1 MPKPLPRS
9 PRRLRATLRS
19 LDFLITHYTTRLR
32 RAAPRERA
40 RLLLWRREARFERRR
55 LRLALTKWEAV

>member
-1 MPKPLPRS
+1 MSTALPRS

-19 LDFLITHYTTRLR
+19 LDFLIHHYAGRLQ

-40 RLLLWRREARFERRR
+40 RLLIWRREARLTRHRI
-55 LRLALTKWEAV
+55 RLALRRQETV

>member
-1 MPKPLPRS
+1 
-9 PRRLRATLRS
+9 LRATLRS
-19 LDFLITHYTTRLR
+19 LEFLITHYSSRLR

-55 LRLALTKWEAV
+55 LRLALMRLEAV

>member
-1 MPKPLPRS
+1 MPRPLPRS
-9 PRRLRATLRS
+9 RMRLRATLRS
-19 LDFLITHYTTRLR
+19 LDFLVAHYTARLR

-55 LRLALTKWEAV
+55 LRQALMKLEAV

>member
-1 MPKPLPRS
+1 M
-9 PRRLRATLRS
+9 RLRATLRS
-19 LDFLITHYTTRLR
+19 LDYLVAHYTARLR

-55 LRLALTKWEAV
+55 LRQALMKLEAV